1 MKKLVL
7 PSFLPGILIICLII
21 GLMTNVASYMGGAI
35 VILTIGLYIATRFV
49 FIPRLNQIPF

>member
-21 GLMTNVASYMGGAI
+21 GLMANVISYMGVAI
-35 VILTIGLYIATRFV
+35 VILTILLYAATRFI
-49 FIPRLNQIPF
+49 FIP